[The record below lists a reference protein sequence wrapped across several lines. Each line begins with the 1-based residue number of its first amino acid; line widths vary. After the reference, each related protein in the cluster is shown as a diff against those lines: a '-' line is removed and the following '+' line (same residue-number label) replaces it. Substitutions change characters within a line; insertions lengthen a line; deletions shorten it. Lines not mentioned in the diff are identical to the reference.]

1 MISDIEKLCCK
12 TDDKIDVMIFH
23 VQKKLDIPETA
34 ERKTWRSVGLA
45 LKVDPDILDGIL
57 SKEVITLSVLEH
69 FKTLADQQPK
79 LREFVRALIG
89 CGRNDLAS
97 IICNWP
103 YENN

>member
-1 MISDIEKLCCK
+1 MISDIEKLHWR
-12 TDDKIDVMIFH
+12 TDDNNDVLIFH
-23 VQKKLDIPETA
+23 VQKKLDIPETHQ
-34 ERKTWRSVGLA
+34 RKTWHSVGLA

-57 SKEVITLSVLEH
+57 SKELTTFSAVEY

-79 LREFVRALIG
+79 LREFVRALIS
-89 CGRNDLAS
+89 CERKDLAS